1 MNVVDTSNEFIKR
14 HVGPTEEE
22 TKKMLAAAGA
32 TRLEELIDQT
42 IPETIRLKE
51 PPTLPEPISEAAWLD
66 HIRAVAEKN
75 VLSKT
80 HIGMGWYPTITPPA
94 IQRAILENP
103 GWYTSYTPYQ
113 AEISQGRL
121 EAMMNF
127 QTATAEL
134 TGLPIANASLLD
146 ESTAV
151 AEAMI
156 MFYGKS
162 KNKKATKFFVDADV
176 FPQTLATLES
186 RAEPRGLDLVVG
198 DYRAAKLDES
208 FFGAF
213 VQYPSGTG
221 AINDHREF
229 VERAH
234 EAKVFVCFAAD
245 PLSLAILAPPGS
257 FGADA
262 VVGSS
267 QRFGVPLG
275 FGGPSAA
282 FFATTDA
289 FKRNVPGRIIGLSKD
304 SAGNPAYRM
313 ALQTREQH
321 IRREKAT
328 SNICTAQ
335 ALLASMAGMYAV
347 YHGPEGLRAIAERTH
362 LLARALDKGVRALGF
377 EQVNERYFDT
387 LQIKTGDEA
396 TRDKIIATARKRL
409 IDLRAFE
416 DDRVGVSMS
425 EVDTPSDVAALVEVF
440 ADAVGKK
447 IEMSADSALAGLDR
461 VLRPE
466 DRRDD
471 EYMSQGVFK
480 NYRSETELMRYAKR
494 LENKDLSLTR
504 TMIPLGSCTMKLNAA
519 SQLFSITLPKIA
531 GIHPFA
537 PEERWRG
544 YREIID
550 ELGAALAELTELP
563 GVSFMPNSG
572 AQGEFAGL
580 SLIRAY
586 HRSRGE
592 ERRNVALIP
601 ASAHGTNPASAV
613 MAGME
618 VVVVKTDEN
627 GNIDLDDLREKAEAR
642 KDTLAA
648 AMITYPSTHGVFE
661 RNILD
666 VTKTVHDNGGQ
677 VYLDGANMNAM
688 TGLSSIAA
696 IGGDVCHLNLHKTFA
711 IPHGGG
717 GPGEGPI
724 CCAEHL
730 KPFLPT
736 HPVVKTGGERG
747 VPAVAAA
754 PFGSASILPIS
765 LGYIKTLG
773 TAGLTRATQYA
784 VLNANYIKAK
794 LKDKY
799 DVLYTGKNDR
809 VAHELIFDMRE
820 FKRTANLE
828 VEDFAKRLIDYG
840 FHAPTVSFP
849 VPGSLMV
856 EPTESESLA
865 ELDRFV
871 EAMSL
876 IREEAREIEEGKADN
891 EDNLLKR
898 APHTAETVIDGEW
911 TRPYDKV
918 RAVYPTDDARKNKY
932 WVPVGRIDNAYGDRN
947 LVCSCDPTSAYE
959 EVD

>member
-1 MNVVDTSNEFIKR
+1 MDTSPEFIKR

-22 TKKMLAAAGA
+22 TKRMLEAVGA
-32 TRLEELIDQT
+32 TSLEELIDQT
-42 IPETIRLKE
+42 IPESIRLKE
-51 PPTLPEPISEAAWLD
+51 PPHLPEPITEAAWLD
-66 HIRAVAEKN
+66 YIRGVAEKN
-75 VLSKT
+75 VVAKSY
-80 HIGMGWYPTITPPA
+80 IGMGWYPTITPPA

-146 ESTAV
+146 EATAV

-162 KNKKATKFFVDADV
+162 KNKTAKKFFVDADV
-176 FPQTLATLES
+176 FPQTIATLES
-186 RAEPRGLDLVVG
+186 RAEPRGLELVVG
-198 DYRAAKLDES
+198 NYRDAEFDDGY
-208 FFGAF
+208 FGAF

-229 VERAH
+229 VERARA
-234 EAKVFVCFAAD
+234 AKVFVCIAAD
-245 PLSLAILAPPGS
+245 LLSLAILTPPGKL
-257 FGADA
+257 GADA

-267 QRFGVPLG
+267 QRFGVPPG

-304 SAGNPAYRM
+304 SAGKPAYRM

-335 ALLASMAGMYAV
+335 ALLASIAGMYAV

-362 LLARALDKGVRALGF
+362 SLARALDKGVRELGF
-377 EQVNERYFDT
+377 EQLNDRYFDT
-387 LQIKTGDEA
+387 LQIKTGDA
-396 TRDKIIATARKRL
+396 PTRDAVLETAWNRGINLRK
-409 IDLRAFE
+409 FE

-425 EVDTPSDVAALVEVF
+425 EVDTPSDVAALLDVF
-440 ADAVGKK
+440 ADAVGKRVGK
-447 IEMSADSALAGLDR
+447 SADALLADADE

-471 EYMSQGVFK
+471 DYMSQGVFR
-480 NYRSETELMRYAKR
+480 NFRSETELMRYAKR

-519 SQLFSITLPKIA
+519 SQLFSVTLPGIA
-531 GIHPFA
+531 GLHPYA
-537 PEERWRG
+537 PEEQWRG

-550 ELGAALAELTELP
+550 ELGAALAELTGLP

-592 ERRNVALIP
+592 EARDVALIP

-613 MAGME
+613 MAGMK

-661 RNILD
+661 SNILD
-666 VTKTVHDNGGQ
+666 VTKIVHDNGGQ

-736 HPVVKTGGERG
+736 HPVVKTGGEQG

-765 LGYIKTLG
+765 LGYVKTLG
-773 TAGLTRATQYA
+773 TPGLTRATQYA

-794 LKDKY
+794 LKNKY
-799 DVLYTGKNDR
+799 EVLYTGKNDR

-820 FKRTANLE
+820 FKRSANLE

-871 EAMSL
+871 EAMSR
-876 IREEAREIEEGKADN
+876 IREEAREIEEGKADK

-898 APHTAETVIDGEW
+898 APHIAETVIVGEW
-911 TRPYDKV
+911 DRPYDKV
-918 RAVYPTDDARKNKY
+918 RAVFPTDDARANKY

-959 EVD
+959 EIE